1 MICSANQW
9 NGFYM
14 VTAPVMKELKL
25 RRLCENAYFPILFI
39 YNKNN
44 IGNVCQGCSQDFS
57 AQTVKCLGM

>member
-1 MICSANQW
+1 MI
-9 NGFYM
+9 
-14 VTAPVMKELKL
+14 TAPVMKELKL